1 VVKLCQ
7 LIVTTKRERDF
18 DSHFSHMKLLDNLP
32 NDSLR
37 GEMTTSVAATNAA
50 VIQQF
55 GVATQL
61 WCPSTG
67 TFSTASAVLS
77 NKVVRK

>member
-1 VVKLCQ
+1 
-7 LIVTTKRERDF
+7 
-18 DSHFSHMKLLDNLP
+18 
-32 NDSLR
+32 
-37 GEMTTSVAATNAA
+37 MTTSVAATNAA